1 MFNEICC
8 DCIHRQ
14 VCVYD
19 VCKNN
24 IKECEFKQTEQQI
37 TSKHKKSN
45 RNWRRKNQR
54 LKAEN
59 KLLQARSNNFYTLI
73 TRLCNDTSIPFDKL
87 LYYVSGFECEIKE
100 KEMNIKEKWKY

>member
-1 MFNEICC
+1 MLNEICC

-14 VCVYD
+14 VCVYY

-37 TSKHKKSN
+37 TSKLKKSN

-54 LKAEN
+54 LKAEIK
-59 KLLQARSNNFYTLI
+59 KL
-73 TRLCNDTSIPFDKL
+73 TSKL
-87 LYYVSGFECEIKE
+87 NEVVS
-100 KEMNIKEKWKY
+100 

>member
-24 IKECEFKQTEQQI
+24 IKECESKQTEQQI
-37 TSKHKKSN
+37 TSKLKKSN

-54 LKAEN
+54 LKAEIK
-59 KLLQARSNNFYTLI
+59 KL
-73 TRLCNDTSIPFDKL
+73 TSKL
-87 LYYVSGFECEIKE
+87 NEVIS
-100 KEMNIKEKWKY
+100 

>member
-37 TSKHKKSN
+37 TSKLKKSN

-54 LKAEN
+54 LKAKN
-59 KLLQARSNNFYTLI
+59 KLLQARSDNFYKLVA
-73 TRLCNDTSIPFDKL
+73 RLCRDKSISFDKL
-87 LYYVSGFECEIKE
+87 AYYLGGFEYETKKQELEWE
-100 KEMNIKEKWKY
+100 KN

>member
-19 VCKNN
+19 VYKNN
-24 IKECEFKQTEQQI
+24 IKECEFKQTEQQL
-37 TSKHKKSN
+37 TSKLKKSN

-59 KLLQARSNNFYTLI
+59 KLLRGIIYGNI
-73 TRLCNDTSIPFDKL
+73 ND
-87 LYYVSGFECEIKE
+87 
-100 KEMNIKEKWKY
+100 

>member
-24 IKECEFKQTEQQI
+24 ITECEFKNTEQQI
-37 TSKHKKSN
+37 TSKLKKSN

-54 LKAEN
+54 LK
-59 KLLQARSNNFYTLI
+59 T
-73 TRLCNDTSIPFDKL
+73 
-87 LYYVSGFECEIKE
+87 EIKKLTSKLNE
-100 KEMNIKEKWKY
+100 VIS